1 MEDLKVGAVLKS
13 LVNGK
18 TFTIADVKEERL
30 STDEVGKVAL
40 VVDNETSVIYWIP
53 FSRFVPNK
61 FEVLVWKE

>member
-1 MEDLKVGAVLKS
+1 MEDLRVGAVLKS

-53 FSRFVPNK
+53 FSRFVSNK
-61 FEVLVWKE
+61 FEVLV